1 MMTGIFPRCDDQEE
15 LLVKRI
21 SNDEYRKLVR
31 SLIEKQRQF
40 FYHVLHS
47 VKTSDDPLR
56 LFLSGGAGVGKSTVT
71 NALYEALIRYLN
83 SIAGEN
89 PDEINVIKAAATG
102 KAAINIKGNTLHAA
116 FKIPANKGFEYCTLD
131 SDRLIRRKYLYE
143 YIQMRIL
150 NTIRT
155 KLRKLKVLFV
165 DEISMVGSGMF
176 NFLNL
181 RLQQMVENKEPFKGI
196 TVITVGDLFQLKPV
210 FDRWIFENPN
220 TSYSTLAF
228 NLWADFF
235 SLFELPDI
243 MRQKDDKQF
252 AEVLNRL
259 REGKHSEHDINCLK
273 ERLLHTVPG
282 SENYPMETT
291 HLFTTNAS
299 VNAHN
304 NGMYAKC
311 ESDKCQIK
319 AIDIVVGD
327 ISDDLMKQMKDKI
340 PNDPTKTMGLYSLT
354 SIATNAKYDLTT
366 NVDVTDGL
374 TIGAECVI
382 TNIDYRVENSSRPS
396 IIWVLFPDTDIGKK
410 QRRENMHLYNTKT
423 IINRTWTPI
432 LEVTRQFRINQ
443 KSQVQILRRQFPLRP
458 ASAKTIHRC
467 QGDTLN
473 AAVVDFPCST
483 QEYMHYVGLSR
494 VRNSSSLHII
504 NLNEHKIRVSE
515 KVVNEMNRLRTE
527 ANLVPLV
534 ALKTKNDSIT
544 IVFQNIR
551 SLHLHIDDVR
561 SDYNIQKADVNILL
575 KLDFVHWTK
584 MMSTTSMALH
594 YTEMTTIHPQLEVA
608 MGQLSMLRPI
618 LTVQKYPT
626 DLTSME

>member
-1 MMTGIFPRCDDQEE
+1 MTCMMTGIFPRCDDQEE

-31 SLIEKQRQF
+31 SLNEKQRQF

-71 NALYEALIRYLN
+71 NALYEALIRYPN

-89 PDEINVIKAAATG
+89 PDEINVIKAASTG
-102 KAAINIKGNTLHAA
+102 KAAVNIKGSTLHAA

-155 KLRKLKVLFV
+155 KLRKLKVLFI

-181 RLQQMVENKEPFKGI
+181 RLQQMMENKEPFEGI

-220 TSYSTLAF
+220 TSYSTLAS

-235 SLFELPDI
+235 SLFELTDI

-304 NGMYAKC
+304 NSMYAKC

-340 PNDPTKTMGLYSLT
+340 SNDPTKTVGLYSLT
-354 SIATNAKYDLTT
+354 SIATNAKYDLT
-366 NVDVTDGL
+366 N
-374 TIGAECVI
+374 GAECVI
-382 TNIDYRVENSSRPS
+382 KNIDYRVENSSRPS
-396 IIWVLFPDTDIGKK
+396 IIWVLFPETDIGKK

-432 LEVTRQFRINQ
+432 LEVTRQFR
-443 KSQVQILRRQFPLRP
+443 KV
-458 ASAKTIHRC
+458 K
-467 QGDTLN
+467 
-473 AAVVDFPCST
+473 CST
-483 QEYMHYVGLSR
+483 SNVLAMS
-494 VRNSSSLHII
+494 
-504 NLNEHKIRVSE
+504 
-515 KVVNEMNRLRTE
+515 
-527 ANLVPLV
+527 V
-534 ALKTKNDSIT
+534 ALSWSVV
-544 IVFQNIR
+544 IVI
-551 SLHLHIDDVR
+551 I
-561 SDYNIQKADVNILL
+561 
-575 KLDFVHWTK
+575 
-584 MMSTTSMALH
+584 
-594 YTEMTTIHPQLEVA
+594 
-608 MGQLSMLRPI
+608 
-618 LTVQKYPT
+618 
-626 DLTSME
+626 